1 MADATHRV
9 IPLYSLFF
17 LYTRSTIYTFRV
29 HDLRCTVVSL
39 LQWDTTITFPSL
51 APSVI
56 TWLRDR

>member
-9 IPLYSLFF
+9 IPFYSLFF
-17 LYTRSTIYTFRV
+17 FYTRSTIYLSVLAAIARG
-29 HDLRCTVVSL
+29 RNR
-39 LQWDTTITFPSL
+39 WNTTITFPSL